1 MDRITRPAPRR
12 DDDAIDEFAQLEA
25 RSLGIAGR
33 KRFRELLHRIEI
45 DGDSSRMQRD
55 DVLLG
60 CPHETRFLAINLG
73 LELRE
78 LGADH
83 ASRHLPLGNCIDQT
97 GSLAARILQ
106 LALGRGAFARSLLR
120 EPRPL
125 FGKAPAG
132 GLNYGGVL
140 EFLTQAPQHCLLDP
154 VKPALAAI
162 RAISRLDRA
171 RAPRHRPAALWAS
184 PDEA

>member
-1 MDRITRPAPRR
+1 MDRITRPDPRR
-12 DDDAIDEFAQLEA
+12 DDDAVDELAELEA
-25 RSLGIAGR
+25 RSLGMAGR

-97 GSLAARILQ
+97 GSLAPRILQ

-120 EPRPL
+120 EPRAL

-132 GLNYGGVL
+132 GLNYGGGFVWSPP
-140 EFLTQAPQHCLLDP
+140 AP
-154 VKPALAAI
+154 PALT
-162 RAISRLDRA
+162 R
-171 RAPRHRPAALWAS
+171 RPAHAPLAGGLWSS
-184 PDEA
+184 PGDAA

>member
-1 MDRITRPAPRR
+1 MDRITRPDPRR

-78 LGADH
+78 LGSNH
-83 ASRHLPLGNCIDQT
+83 ASRHLPLAHSIDQT
-97 GSLAARILQ
+97 RSLPPRILH
-106 LALGRGAFARSLLR
+106 LTLRRRAFAPSLLL
-120 EPRPL
+120 PP
-125 FGKAPAG
+125 P
-132 GLNYGGVL
+132 
-140 EFLTQAPQHCLLDP
+140 P
-154 VKPALAAI
+154 
-162 RAISRLDRA
+162 
-171 RAPRHRPAALWAS
+171 
-184 PDEA
+184 